1 MVRNAMGE
9 PAKTVYYTSAL
20 VRDVLT
26 ANEGRSV
33 KFVHGGVKMFMKQD
47 APSAEVCRWRIQ
59 SEGIPILQGYV
70 GQERVVVLRN
80 KETLRRLLI
89 EMFPRI
95 SEGEWQKLDEIG
107 ERVRDLGMGCLVL
120 RIEPDG
126 SDEDFSE
133 RMVLPLWKSFHSLN
147 LMLPKED
154 RSAMLLRI
162 YNDTTPLVNSILKRD
177 QKAAEQ
183 KAEGENGVEAKPEA
197 AVEADGEA
205 VADPDVAGDD
215 DGGARVDPME
225 EDTPAAAPAP
235 AA

>member
-1 MVRNAMGE
+1 
-9 PAKTVYYTSAL
+9 
-20 VRDVLT
+20 
-26 ANEGRSV
+26 
-33 KFVHGGVKMFMKQD
+33 MFMKQD

-80 KETLRRLLI
+80 KETFRRLLI

-95 SEGEWQKLDEIG
+95 SEGEWQKLNEIG
-107 ERVRDLGMGCLVL
+107 ERVRDIGMGCLVL
-120 RIEPDG
+120 RVEPDG
-126 SDEDFSE
+126 TDEDFSE

-177 QKAAEQ
+177 QTAAEQ
-183 KAEGENGVEAKPEA
+183 KTDGENGAEAKAET
-197 AVEADGEA
+197 AVEAAIDGQAVVDTEA
-205 VADPDVAGDD
+205 VDD
-215 DGGARVDPME
+215 DGGAPADPVE
-225 EDTPAAAPAP
+225 EATPAPAPAP